1 MIELKRLNWIKYIIV
16 LRLSRLLHIPILNS
30 CCKTAK
36 SEVLGIIS
44 SWVHGVR
51 FLNQTKLFYDLQVF
65 VSVFGCLKQKYT
77 YIIYIYIS
85 CLLSIK
91 QVLCSLGLAV
101 YYYYFYMRI
110 WTFPDPFYQNILSSL
125 LLLQIVTIYRITQN
139 GNIIQRTRLKTSPT
153 KIHPQCNNTMSSPQV
168 SISGKRWTFSTR
180 CCCFHSIYHL
190 IAII

>member
-1 MIELKRLNWIKYIIV
+1 MICKY
-16 LRLSRLLHIPILNS
+16 LFR
-30 CCKTAK
+30 C
-36 SEVLGIIS
+36 LG
-44 SWVHGVR
+44 
-51 FLNQTKLFYDLQVF
+51 
-65 VSVFGCLKQKYT
+65 VSIKQKYT

-101 YYYYFYMRI
+101 YYYYYFYMRI